1 MNTCQARKGF
11 LTLSN
16 CENPALTAC
25 SNCGR
30 SMCSMHLTPQ
40 SGFTMCFDCA
50 AANPDIKE
58 GEHDDLWAHRYRDSY
73 RTDTGYTPMYT
84 SRYHDSYYDSHDRNS
99 FDQRA
104 RDAREDQ
111 NDRSGFGDS

>member
-1 MNTCQARKGF
+1 MTTCQARRGF

-16 CENPALTAC
+16 CENPAITAC
-25 SNCGR
+25 SGCGR

-50 AANPDIKE
+50 VANPNVQQ
-58 GEHDDLWAHRYRDSY
+58 GEYDDLWAHRYRDSY
-73 RTDTGYTPMYT
+73 RSSTPMYR
-84 SRYHDSYYDSHDRNS
+84 SHYYDSQDRRS
-99 FDQRA
+99 FDQHA
-104 RDAREDQ
+104 RDAREEQ